1 MTAFCLTHRIVL
13 GVKVLLPW
21 IGILVAAMVLFTL
34 PAQGSVIIS
43 GTGRTLVSGNGGP
56 GSVYHAVSAQATL
69 SISGTTLSLVLE
81 NTSAA
86 NTTDP
91 ADVLSSFYFDIAK
104 EGLRPTLAYQSA
116 DGPLFK
122 LLKDETDKAYRYAPP
137 AKPREDGRFVPGA
150 GTSDLRALKSGDGTW
165 QFKPMDAAVM
175 PFLGFGI
182 GTVGNSEFLGNGFDT
197 DLVGKGKSMIN
208 FSIYHDGDHG
218 GDIQPNGN
226 LKEAYLLQNTA
237 TFTFAFTDN
246 NPWSEADIRPHAVF
260 GFGTSPDGKVVVVP
274 EPSAYALAL
283 VGAAALAC
291 RSGWRHKRH
300 GRHSPAA

>member
-21 IGILVAAMVLFTL
+21 IGMLVAAMVLLTL
-34 PAQGSVIIS
+34 PAQGGVIIS

-56 GSVYHAVSAQATL
+56 GSVYHTVSAQATL

-104 EGLRPTLAYQSA
+104 GSVRPTFTYQSA

-122 LLKDETDKAYRYAPP
+122 LLKDETDKAYHYTPP

-150 GTSDLRALKSGDGTW
+150 GTSDLRALKSGDETW
-165 QFKPMDAAVM
+165 QFKPMNAAVM

-197 DLVGKGKSMIN
+197 NLVGKGKSMIN
-208 FSIYHDGDHG
+208 FSIYRG

-237 TFTFAFTDN
+237 TFTFTFTDN
-246 NPWSEADIRPHAVF
+246 NPWSEADIRPNAVF

-283 VGAAALAC
+283 FGAAALAC
-291 RSGWRHKRH
+291 RCAWRHKRH
-300 GRHSPAA
+300 GRHSPTE

>member
-1 MTAFCLTHRIVL
+1 MTVLCLTTRIVL
-13 GVKVLLPW
+13 AAKVLLPW
-21 IGILVAAMVLFTL
+21 IGILVATFVLSTL

-69 SISGTTLSLVLE
+69 SISGSTLSLVLE
-81 NTSAA
+81 NTSAN

-116 DGPLFK
+116 NGPLFQ
-122 LLKDETDKAYRYAPP
+122 LLKDATDKAYHYPP
-137 AKPREDGRFVPGA
+137 PTKAGESGTFTPGA
-150 GTSDLRALKSGDGTW
+150 GTSDLRAFKSGDETW
-165 QFKPMDAAVM
+165 QFKSMNTAAT

-182 GTVGNSEFLGNGFDT
+182 GTVGNSEFLRNGFDT
-197 DLVGKGKSMIN
+197 NLVGKGKSMIN
-208 FSIYHDGDHG
+208 FSIYHG

-226 LKEAYLLQNTA
+226 LKEAYLLRNSGA
-237 TFTFAFTDN
+237 FTFAFTDN
-246 NPWSEADIRPHAVF
+246 QPWSEADIRPNAVF
-260 GFGTSPDGKVVVVP
+260 GFGTTPDGKIVVVP

-283 VGAAALAC
+283 LGAAALAC
-291 RSGWRHKRH
+291 RYGWRHKRH
-300 GRHSPAA
+300 VRRSPAP